1 MMFGV
6 GAGFQNCQLQVG
18 IARNNTVLNAKG
30 GSWPSHHG
38 PRRSPCSRTTSYL
51 QGSLCLFWVGLLWRS
66 QPKTYHPQTARTSG
80 IHQWDLQS
88 LYLTPAF
95 PWAPP
100 RWSRKGAAW
109 DPHRCTRAHQSLLT
123 QSPSSGFHNEVS
135 GKEGRGK
142 RDI

>member
-1 MMFGV
+1 MFGV
-6 GAGFQNCQLQVG
+6 GAGFQNCQLQDG
-18 IARNNTVLNAKG
+18 IARNNTVHNAKG
-30 GSWPSHHG
+30 GSWPPTTVLDDPSIPGPHG
-38 PRRSPCSRTTSYL
+38 ISRDLCVYSGLVSFGDLNPKFITPETAKTS
-51 QGSLCLFWVGLLWRS
+51 V
-66 QPKTYHPQTARTSG
+66 

-88 LYLTPAF
+88 LYLTPAC

-135 GKEGRGK
+135 GKGSRGK
-142 RDI
+142 RNI